1 MPSIA
6 TACDIQIQIYESI
19 SKNVLS
25 LSFFNIKNAHSSPA
39 GIYKKDAVETEK
51 LDKVKRGEEW

>member
-6 TACDIQIQIYESI
+6 TACDIQVQIYESI

-25 LSFFNIKNAHSSPA
+25 LSFFYIKNAHSSPA

-51 LDKVKRGEEW
+51 LDRVKRGEEW